1 MYVRILIFIIYYY
14 YDDYYDY
21 YDYCDG
27 YLNQRVDWVNVK
39 YIKTY

>member
-27 YLNQRVDWVNVK
+27 YLNQRVDGVNVK
-39 YIKTY
+39 IIKTY